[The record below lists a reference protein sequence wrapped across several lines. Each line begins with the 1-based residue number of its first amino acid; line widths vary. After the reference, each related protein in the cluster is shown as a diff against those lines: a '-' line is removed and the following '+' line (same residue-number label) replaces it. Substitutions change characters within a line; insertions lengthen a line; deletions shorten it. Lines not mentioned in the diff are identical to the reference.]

1 MAMRIIRRGGA
12 GRRGADPAK
21 IQRATGSPDRR
32 QLELATIG
40 FTSDQAEWPEDTP
53 AWIRW
58 EQGEP
63 LAEVTLRDGD
73 KITARIGVP
82 STEPLTFGQQVII
95 ALPDGDPQLAVIVAT
110 LCDSRFPEP
119 STVCG
124 VSTGAGDAVK
134 RGDMI
139 PAATWQFMRLATG
152 RMLGIQTQGADVLI
166 WSGGSVHIRCSTANA
181 AGAPDGVIHLDGRV
195 ALGARP
201 LAPPIGSEVAPGG
214 AEVPGVL
221 AVPAVSVP
229 YSPPAPVAPLAISYQ
244 GNEDG
249 IVRAKDMYMSTEA
262 LDLAFWTWVKAV
274 SAGLPVPLLPP
285 AIPTVLYSA
294 ISGVAGP
301 GSMHT
306 ATGDS
311 EP

>member
-73 KITARIGVP
+73 KITARIGIP
-82 STEPLTFGQQVII
+82 STEPLTFGQQVIV
-95 ALPDGDPQLAVIVAT
+95 ALPDGEPQNAVIVAT

-181 AGAPDGVIHLDGRV
+181 AGAPSGAIHLDGRV

-229 YSPPAPVAPLAISYQ
+229 YSPPAPAPPLPVAYVGA
-244 GNEDG
+244 EDG
-249 IVRAKDMYMSTEA
+249 IVRARDAFQSSITVDPDFWAWVQLINGLAMNPDPAPTA
-262 LDLAFWTWVKAV
+262 LTSF
-274 SAGLPVPLLPP
+274 
-285 AIPTVLYSA
+285 
-294 ISGVAGP
+294 ISGVNGA

-306 ATGDS
+306 ASGDY
-311 EP
+311 EPV

>member
-124 VSTGAGDAVK
+124 VSTGAGDAIK

-181 AGAPDGVIHLDGRV
+181 AGAPAGAIHLDGRV

-214 AEVPGVL
+214 LEVPGVL

-229 YSPPAPVAPLAISYQ
+229 YSPPAPAPPIPVAYVGAA
-244 GNEDG
+244 DG
-249 IVRAKDMYMSTEA
+249 IVRAGDAFQSSITVDPSFWAWVNTINGLAGNPAPAPTA
-262 LDLAFWTWVKAV
+262 LASF
-274 SAGLPVPLLPP
+274 
-285 AIPTVLYSA
+285 
-294 ISGVAGP
+294 ISGVNGA

-306 ATGDS
+306 ATGDF
-311 EP
+311 EPV